1 MIGKLVLKFGSG
13 TPGSSLEFE
22 PGPVTVFVGPNNSGK
37 SLLLR
42 EIEAYTSTGGEG
54 DFKAL
59 EWVEPEIPEP
69 EEVERLLLSRRF
81 ESSDLDSHYGPVP
94 PGYTRIG
101 KLDLTVDPNA
111 GRQSVRAHNVDL
123 QYVRA
128 SLQTT
133 EDTPALLREDSNV
146 RKAVFGSF
154 VWLFTVRLDG
164 GVRLDLT
171 RQRPSGDLQERAQ
184 NHLWSLAK
192 DDDARVRLRHITYDA
207 FGRYFLIDPTGMQV
221 FRVRMSETEPPPG
234 VELSLAMGSREF
246 LKQATDIADLSD
258 GIKAFTGL
266 AAAVLSADYRVMLI
280 DEPEAFLHPILAKK
294 LGRRLTEIASERRG
308 NVLAATHSPDF
319 LMGCVETGTV
329 NVVRLT
335 FQDGK
340 ATARHLPSE
349 QLRQMMREPLLRS
362 TGVLGGLFHEGVV
375 VCEADTDR
383 AVYQE
388 VNQRLATSE
397 RSAAGNTLFMNAHE
411 KSTVRRIVEPLRGMG
426 IPAAA
431 VVDLDIIKN
440 RDFNDLLKAAR
451 VPDALTESWNTL
463 RSRTKGK
470 FEEMGLDMKQNGIQA
485 LPEAEREAAQTL
497 LNGVAEYGVFV
508 VPRGELEQWFSQ
520 LHGRK
525 DRPTKSRWVPWVL
538 DLMNTDPGLFA
549 VTDDDVWG
557 FVSKIADWISD
568 PERKGIPM

>member
-1 MIGKLVLKFGSG
+1 
-13 TPGSSLEFE
+13 
-22 PGPVTVFVGPNNSGK
+22 
-37 SLLLR
+37 LLLR

-81 ESSDLDSHYGPVP
+81 ESSDLDSYYGQVP

-426 IPAAA
+426 IPEAA

-568 PERKGIPM
+568 PERKGIPT

>member
-1 MIGKLVLKFGSG
+1 VIGKLVLKFGSG
-13 TPGSSLEFE
+13 TLGSTLEFE

-42 EIEAYTSTGGEG
+42 EIETYTSMGGEG
-54 DFKAL
+54 DFKAVD
-59 EWVEPEIPEP
+59 WIEPEIPES

-81 ESSDLDSHYGPVP
+81 DSPDLDSYYGRVT

-101 KLDLTVDPNA
+101 KVDLTADPDT
-111 GRQSVRAHNVDL
+111 GRLTVQAWHVNL
-123 QYVRA
+123 EYVRS
-128 SLQTT
+128 SLRTA
-133 EDTPALLREDSNV
+133 EDTPVVLREDVNA
-146 RKAVFGSF
+146 RKTVFGSF
-154 VWLFTVRLDG
+154 VSLFTVRLDG
-164 GVRLDLT
+164 GARLNLT
-171 RQRPSGDLQERAQ
+171 RQRPSGDLQDRAR

-192 DDDARVRLRHITYDA
+192 DDDARVRLRHITQDA
-207 FGRYFLIDPTGMQV
+207 FGRYFLLDPTGMQF

-234 VELSLAMGSREF
+234 VELSLATGSREF

-280 DEPEAFLHPILAKK
+280 DEPEAFLHPVLAKK
-294 LGRRLTEIASERRG
+294 LGRRLTEIASERGG

-335 FQDGK
+335 FQNGK
-340 ATARHLPSE
+340 ATARHLPSD
-349 QLRQMMREPLLRS
+349 QLRQMMRESLLRS

-383 AVYQE
+383 AIYQE
-388 VNQRLATSE
+388 VNQRLSMSE
-397 RSAAGNTLFMNAHE
+397 RSAAKNTLFMNAHE

-440 RDFNDLLKAAR
+440 RDFNDLLKTAH
-451 VPDALTESWNTL
+451 VPNALIESWNTL
-463 RSRTKGK
+463 RSRTKDK
-470 FEEMGLDMKQNGIQA
+470 FEEMGLDMKESGIQA

-497 LNGVAEYGVFV
+497 LDGIAEYGVFV

-520 LHGRK
+520 LHGRS

-538 DLMNTDPGLFA
+538 DLMNTDPGLFG

-568 PERKGIPM
+568 PERKGIPT